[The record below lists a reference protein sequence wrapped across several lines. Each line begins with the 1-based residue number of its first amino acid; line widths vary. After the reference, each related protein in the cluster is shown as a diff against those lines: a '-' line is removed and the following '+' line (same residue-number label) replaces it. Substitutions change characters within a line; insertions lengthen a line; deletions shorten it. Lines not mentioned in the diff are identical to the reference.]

1 MLFNAVELVDIYDA
15 VDVVNDV
22 GTFFF
27 FLVQQENK
35 KSFFT
40 VQNKNL
46 HVLHH
51 SIRLLKL
58 LVS

>member
-27 FLVQQENK
+27 FSPAGK
-35 KSFFT
+35 
-40 VQNKNL
+40 
-46 HVLHH
+46 
-51 SIRLLKL
+51 
-58 LVS
+58 